1 MIPLTDNE
9 NKFNEEQKK
18 CHKCQKGFWYDK
30 NQKRNLKYTKKLEII
45 VIILEKLEEQLIV
58 FSI

>member
-1 MIPLTDNE
+1 M
-9 NKFNEEQKK
+9 KSKKK

-45 VIILEKLEEQLIV
+45 VITLEKLEEQLIV